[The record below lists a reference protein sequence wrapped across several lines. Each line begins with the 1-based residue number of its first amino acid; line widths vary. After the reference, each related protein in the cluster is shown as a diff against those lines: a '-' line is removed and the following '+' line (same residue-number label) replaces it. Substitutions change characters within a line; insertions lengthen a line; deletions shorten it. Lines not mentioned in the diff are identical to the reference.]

1 MAEKEKKLSEDS
13 TTVLVGN
20 KSSMSY
26 VLALISQFSRSDK
39 AVVKARGR
47 AISKA
52 VDVVEITRRKFVEN
66 LNIDDIRIET
76 EEMSIDDGKK
86 VNVSSIEIYLSK
98 QK

>member
-52 VDVVEITRRKFVEN
+52 VDVVEITRRRFVEN

>member
-1 MAEKEKKLSEDS
+1 MVEKEKKLSEDS

-66 LNIDDIRIET
+66 LNIDDIKIET

>member
-76 EEMSIDDGKK
+76 EEMNIDDDKK

>member
-76 EEMSIDDGKK
+76 EEMSTDEGKK
-86 VNVSSIEIYLSK
+86 INISSIEIYLSK

>member
-1 MAEKEKKLSEDS
+1 MAEKEKRLSEDS

-52 VDVVEITRRKFVEN
+52 VDVVEITRRRFVEN

>member
-76 EEMSIDDGKK
+76 EEMSIDDDKK

>member
-52 VDVVEITRRKFVEN
+52 VDVVEITRRRFVEN

-76 EEMSIDDGKK
+76 EEMSTDDGKK